1 MRLRLR
7 LIDPRS
13 NPSGHLDVLVE
24 CAPATPFGVLRG
36 RLAELVVDASDG
48 FEVDGILVSD
58 DAEWGAPP
66 LLQGAALTAR
76 ASGFTSGRTPGRTP
90 SRPVGLLE
98 LHVVGGPGAGRR
110 VPLSRGEHVL
120 GRAPHCAVRLDD
132 AGVSRAHATL
142 TVGDDGVTLRDVE
155 PTNPTMVNDRPT
167 PPAGVPLAVGARARL
182 ASTTLVLRRPTST
195 PAPITLDAG
204 LLRLHRRPRFVS
216 TASPV
221 VVAFPARPKR
231 SERSRMPLLASLTPL
246 VVSGALALALHSPIM
261 LLFALMSPVMLLGQW
276 WSDRRHGRTSLRRQ
290 LADHA
295 VAVAAAEHQLHSVV
309 QREEHER
316 RAEHPDLAEVALVA
330 ELRDAR
336 LWQRTPGDPDDLV
349 VRLGSA
355 DLEAR
360 ATVTGEPTSPTPTCH
375 DVPVTCDLADA
386 GVVGVAGPRERVLA
400 VAGSMLAQLCV
411 WHSPQRVDLVLLTTS
426 ASPEADWA
434 WLTRTPHLDGADRS
448 VARVGTLGDGLSIA
462 ARVSELTEQVAMRAS
477 ARAAHDDGKLAAL
490 PTVVVVLDGARE
502 LRAVAG
508 VAELLQSGPAL
519 DVRFIC
525 LDVSISALPAETVS
539 QIEVHSSTEP
549 RATLTTR
556 RGVVGEPAGIVPDL
570 PTGGWLE
577 RLGSSLSPLQDATP
591 RRGDAGLP
599 EQLGFRELAAQEGND
614 PAAATD
620 LVRAW
625 ADGGRPRALV
635 GVTREGPYWLD
646 LAHHGPHALV
656 GGTTG
661 AGKSEMLQTLV
672 AGLAVSS
679 RPDDLG
685 FVLIDYKGGSAF
697 KECSRL
703 PHVVGLVTDLD
714 ESLTSRA
721 LTSLGA
727 ELKRRERVLAAS
739 GAKDVDDHRRRR
751 LADASLPRLG
761 RLVIVVDEFKMLAD
775 ELPDFVSGLV
785 QLAAV
790 GRSLGVHLVLAT
802 QRPGGIVSAD
812 MRANVSLRVALR
824 VRDRSDSDDV
834 IEDPRAATISDRIP
848 GRAFV
853 RTADQRLVEVQFAH
867 VGAVLEAA
875 REAGTE
881 AMLWPLRWSNLA
893 EAAPT
898 ATTRKAGERTQLAAV
913 VDATREA
920 AAALSIEATP
930 APWLTPLPSS
940 LPVSS
945 LPRADGGVPIGLR
958 DEPEQQSQPVLT
970 WHPEADGHL
979 GIAGSSRTGRS
990 TALRSLVVG
999 LTERHSPAE
1008 LHVHVLEGR
1017 RGALTDL
1024 LALPHVGSV
1033 TSADDPVLARR
1044 VVSHISDATR
1054 SNVSN
1059 DRRAPR
1065 TVLVVD
1071 GWEAIEDAF
1080 SDLDHGAPTDEL
1092 LRLARDGLSTGLR
1105 LVVAGGRAVSTGR
1118 LSGLLQRRIVLAMP
1132 DPLDLTLAGVDA
1144 RRASTP
1150 LPPGRGFELPGG
1162 HLVHLAHVGTSVEQ
1176 PSQVAAV
1183 ESAADLAHLR
1193 SHDVP
1198 PQRLP
1203 WRVRALPTTVAP
1215 TELQPDGQSL
1225 CIGLGG
1231 DDATTVHLDPAASGR
1246 RLLVAGPARSG
1257 RSTILALIAQQL
1269 VAAGRPVA
1277 VVIGRRSRLGE
1288 LAGLPG
1294 VHLLDASARD
1304 GFVELRRATP
1314 ELGILVDDAENLV
1327 GTPMEAALLE
1337 ATAIVDTAEGVV
1349 VVAAETQRALGLF
1362 RGLVPEVSRDGCGIL
1377 LSPASAADGDL
1388 LRVRVDVPSERR
1400 PGFGFVVVDGSCTPV
1415 QVADAFALPALAGQ
1429 HPPPPTV
1436 RS

>member
-24 CAPATPFGVLRG
+24 CSPATSFGVLRG
-36 RLAELVVDASDG
+36 RLAALVVDASDG
-48 FEVDGILVSD
+48 FEVDGILVTD
-58 DAEWGAPP
+58 DAEWGVPP

-76 ASGFTSGRTPGRTP
+76 ASGFTSGRMPG
-90 SRPVGLLE
+90 RPVGLLE
-98 LHVVGGPGAGRR
+98 LQVVGGPGAGRR
-110 VPLSRGEHVL
+110 IPLSRGEHLL
-120 GRAPHCAVRLDD
+120 GRAPQCAVRLDD
-132 AGVSRAHATL
+132 AGVSRAHAML

-155 PTNPTMVNDRPT
+155 PTNPTMVGVRPT
-167 PPAGVPLAVGARARL
+167 PPAGVSLAVGARVRL

-195 PAPITLDAG
+195 PAPITLDDG

-221 VVAFPARPKR
+221 AVEFPARPKR

-246 VVSGALALALHSPIM
+246 GLSGALALALHSPIM

-276 WSDRRHGRTSLRRQ
+276 WSDRRHGRTSFRRQ

-295 VAVAAAEHQLHSVV
+295 VAVAAAEHQLHCVV
-309 QREEHER
+309 QREEQER
-316 RAEHPDLAEVALVA
+316 RAEHPDLAEVAVVA
-330 ELRDAR
+330 QLRDAR

-349 VRLGSA
+349 LRFGSA
-355 DLEAR
+355 DLEPR
-360 ATVTGEPTSPTPTCH
+360 AAVTGAPTGPTPSCH

-411 WHSPQRVDLVLLTTS
+411 WHSPQRANLVLLTTS
-426 ASPEADWA
+426 PSPEADWA
-434 WLTRTPHLDGADRS
+434 WLTRTPHLDGANRS
-448 VARVGTLGDGLSIA
+448 VARVGTLGDRLSVA
-462 ARVSELTEQVAMRAS
+462 TRVSELTEHVAARAS
-477 ARAAHDDGKLAAL
+477 ARAAHDEGALAAL

-508 VAELLQSGPAL
+508 VAELLRLGPAL

-525 LDVSISALPAETVS
+525 LDASISGLPVETVS
-539 QIEVHSSTEP
+539 QIEVHASTEP
-549 RATLTTR
+549 RATLTTSQ
-556 RGVVGEPAGIVPDL
+556 GVVGEPAGIVPDL
-570 PTGGWLE
+570 PTGGWLL

-591 RRGDAGLP
+591 RRGEAGLP
-599 EQLGFRELAAQEGND
+599 EQLGFRELAVQEGSD
-614 PAAATD
+614 PASATD
-620 LVRAW
+620 LTRAW
-625 ADGGRPRALV
+625 ANSGRPRALV

-646 LAHHGPHALV
+646 LAQHGPHALV

-714 ESLTSRA
+714 ESLTARA

-751 LADASLPRLG
+751 LADPSLRRLG

-785 QLAAV
+785 QLAAI

-812 MRANVSLRVALR
+812 MRANISLRVALR

-834 IEDPRAATISDRIP
+834 IEDPRAATISDRMP

-867 VGAVLEAA
+867 VGAVLEAG
-875 REAGTE
+875 RQAGTE
-881 AMLWPLRWSNLA
+881 TSVWPLRWSNLA

-898 ATTRKAGERTQLAAV
+898 AGAREAGERTELAAV

-920 AAALSIEATP
+920 AASLSIEATA
-930 APWLTPLPSS
+930 APWLPPLPAV
-940 LPVSS
+940 LPVSA
-945 LPRADGGVPIGLR
+945 LPRADGGVPVGLR
-958 DEPEQQSQPVLT
+958 DEPEQQSQAVLT
-970 WHPEADGHL
+970 WHPETDGHL
-979 GIAGSSRTGRS
+979 GFAGGSRTGRS

-999 LTERHSPAE
+999 LAERHSPAE

-1024 LALPHVGSV
+1024 LALPQVGSV
-1033 TSADDPVLARR
+1033 TSADDPALARR
-1044 VVSHISDATR
+1044 VVSRIADATR
-1054 SNVSN
+1054 LSFPG
-1059 DRRAPR
+1059 DRRAPH

-1105 LVVAGGRAVSTGR
+1105 LVVTGGRAVSTGR

-1162 HLVHLAHVGTSVEQ
+1162 QLVHLAHVGTSVEQ
-1176 PSQVAAV
+1176 ASQLAAV
-1183 ESAADLAHLR
+1183 GSAADLAHLR
-1193 SHDVP
+1193 SHDVLH
-1198 PQRLP
+1198 QHLP

-1215 TELQPDGQSL
+1215 AELQSHGRSL
-1225 CIGLGG
+1225 CLGLGG

-1246 RLLVAGPARSG
+1246 RLLVVGPARSG
-1257 RSTILALIAQQL
+1257 RSTTLALIAQQL

-1277 VVIGRRSRLGE
+1277 VITGRRSRLAE

-1294 VHLLDASARD
+1294 LHLLDAAARG

-1314 ELGILVDDAENLV
+1314 GLGILVDDAENLV
-1327 GTPMEAALLE
+1327 GTPMEDALLE
-1337 ATAIVDTAEGVV
+1337 ATTLVDTAEGVV
-1349 VVAAETQRALGLF
+1349 VVAADTQRALGLF
-1362 RGLVPEVSRDGCGIL
+1362 RGLVPEVCRDGCGIL
-1377 LSPASAADGDL
+1377 LSPVSAADGDL

-1400 PGFGFVVVDGSCTPV
+1400 PGFGFVVADGSCTPV
-1415 QVADAFALPALAGQ
+1415 QVADAFALPAPAGHQ
-1429 HPPPPTV
+1429 PPPTTS